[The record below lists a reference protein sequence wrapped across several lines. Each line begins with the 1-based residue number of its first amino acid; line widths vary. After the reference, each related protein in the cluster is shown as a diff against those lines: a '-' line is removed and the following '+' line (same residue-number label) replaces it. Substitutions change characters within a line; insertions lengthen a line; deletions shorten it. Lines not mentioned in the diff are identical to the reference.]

1 MDYFWRAQ
9 FRTCLWPCVG
19 RWASGQEAGQP
30 PKEENT
36 TSLHPRPAAG
46 GEPAMP
52 ALHWR
57 RGLKQRR
64 KGFFGF
70 CRRECRGHRKG
81 LSIFASSAERGFP
94 SSGPRQ
100 QSRGVSVS
108 HQRNDDRHR
117 RFTFGGNATGRI
129 EELGRNDR
137 THPRILEESSTGRTL
152 PGS

>member
-1 MDYFWRAQ
+1 MDYLHLAQ

-19 RWASGQEAGQP
+19 RWVSGQEAGQP
-30 PKEENT
+30 PKEET
-36 TSLHPRPAAG
+36 LLPCSCDRQPEAK
-46 GEPAMP
+46 PAMP

-64 KGFFGF
+64 KGFFGY